1 MVMDEQRIWDKLDAI
16 EQKVTSLEMQWERAD
31 AVLKA
36 LRVLVLLGAPLGAF
50 VMWFKDHVK

>member
-1 MVMDEQRIWDKLDAI
+1 MDEQRIWDKLDAI